1 MIRDYKYVATDRE
14 GNVVKGRMQAPNK
27 RILARYLASR
37 ALNPKEIN
45 EYRDW
50 FGFLNNITFGKT
62 IKDKDLIFILK
73 QIAAMLKAGIR
84 LSDAIEIIA
93 IQTTDKVTRRI
104 LYDVFFDLESG
115 KMLSEAMER
124 YPVDFPRLTRNMLEI
139 GETNGDLL
147 HAVENLATFYENNLE
162 VRNDIRGALTM
173 PIIYILMGVAVAII
187 MIIFVVP
194 SYSRLFATTGG
205 DLPLPTQILV
215 NIGEFFTNNWLQFL
229 LMTSSLLFLLYYFFG
244 INEKGKKLFAEM
256 MIRTP
261 IIGQLVIM
269 SNQSTIASTLS
280 QMVNNKVRMIEA
292 VMACT
297 KIIKNQVYV
306 EILEKTVLNLRT
318 GASITKEMDHHY
330 AFTEAFTK
338 MLSMGESTGTLPK
351 MLENLSE
358 FAANDVKL
366 RSKRLRRTIEPTIMM
381 VIYVMVGFLVMA
393 VMLPSL
399 TAIGQI

>member
-1 MIRDYKYVATDRE
+1 MIRNYKYVATNRE
-14 GNVVKGRMQAPNK
+14 GNVIKGRMQAPNK

-37 ALNPKEIN
+37 SLQPKEIN

-50 FGFLNNITFGKT
+50 FGFLSNITIGKT

-73 QIAAMLKAGIR
+73 QIAAMLRAGIR
-84 LSDAIEIIA
+84 LSDSIEIIA

-139 GETNGDLL
+139 GEVNGDLL
-147 HAVENLATFYENNLE
+147 SAVENLATFYENNLE
-162 VRNDIRGALTM
+162 VRNDIRGAITM
-173 PIIYILMGVAVAII
+173 PIIYIMMGIAVATI

-205 DLPLPTQILV
+205 DLPVPTQILV
-215 NIGEFFTNNWLQFL
+215 NVGEFFTNNWLQFL
-229 LMTSSLLFLLYYFFG
+229 FMTSAILFLLYY
-244 INEKGKKLFAEM
+244 LFALNERGKRIFAELL
-256 MIRTP
+256 IRMP
-261 IIGQLVIM
+261 IVGQLVIM

-292 VMACT
+292 VIACT
-297 KIIKNQVYV
+297 KIVKNNVYREV
-306 EILEKTVLNLRT
+306 LEKTVINLRT
-318 GASITKEMDHHY
+318 GASITKEMDNHY
-330 AFTEAFTK
+330 AFTQAFTK

-358 FAANDVKL
+358 YTANDVKL
-366 RSKRLRRTIEPTIMM
+366 RSKRLRRTLEPTIMM
-381 VIYVMVGFLVMA
+381 IIYVMVGFLVMA

>member
-1 MIRDYKYVATDRE
+1 
-14 GNVVKGRMQAPNK
+14 MQAPNK

-37 ALNPKEIN
+37 SLQPTEIN
-45 EYRDW
+45 EYRDI
-50 FGFLNNITFGKT
+50 FGFLNRITFGKT
-62 IKDKDLIFILK
+62 IKDNDLIFILK
-73 QIAAMLKAGIR
+73 QIAAMLTAGIR

-104 LYDVFFDLESG
+104 LYDLFFDLEAG

-124 YPVDFPRLTRNMLEI
+124 YPQDFPKLTRNMLEI

-147 HAVENLATFYENNLE
+147 SAVENLAIFYENTLE
-162 VRNDIRGALTM
+162 VRNDIRSALTM
-173 PIIYILMGVAVAII
+173 PIIYIIMGIAVAAV

-194 SYSRLFATTGG
+194 SYSALFASTGG
-205 DLPLPTQILV
+205 DLPVPTQILV
-215 NIGEFFTNNWLQFL
+215 NVGDFFTNNWLNVLF
-229 LMTSSLLFLLYYFFG
+229 MTAAISFLLYYLFA
-244 INEKGKKLFAEM
+244 INEKGRRIFAEL

-269 SNQSTIASTLS
+269 SNQSTISSTLS

-292 VMACT
+292 VLACT
-297 KIIKNQVYV
+297 KIVKNEVYKEV
-306 EILEKTVLNLRT
+306 LEQTVINLRT
-318 GASITKEMDHHY
+318 GASITKEMDNHY
-330 AFTEAFTK
+330 AFTQAFTK

-358 FAANDVKL
+358 FTANDVKL
-366 RSKRLRRTIEPTIMM
+366 RSKRLRRTIEPTIML

-399 TAIGQI
+399 TAIGNI